1 MKRQTFG
8 NSNSK
13 ILIYALAIAF
23 VLGVC
28 LIIVQDIKVPTTH
41 VSNEIEVNLDK

>member
-13 ILIYALAIAF
+13 IFVYALGIAF
-23 VLGVC
+23 IIGIC
-28 LIIVQDIKVPTTH
+28 LIVVQDIKVPVTH
-41 VSNEIEVNLDK
+41 VSNEIAVNLEK